1 MSVSLLSAPLISRV
15 CAVVLGNPGGRLD
28 ALIRG
33 LARNGLR
40 YDLASNPSDAVRL
53 AEDARSA
60 ILIVSSDDLHGAPA
74 LGIGLP
80 GRRTIV
86 ITVADTSDVVEGTGV
101 AAVLDVETLDDDEQ
115 FGIALYGAARDAGI
129 SRRKETMLRWLE
141 RESERDALTG
151 LHNRQAFDD
160 ALTAICQAAGESG
173 EPVAVLIVDVLGTK
187 MVNEAY
193 GREAGNELIKRAAGG
208 VLRCIRSTDVAARI
222 SGDDFGIVLPGASI
236 DVARQIARRILHHLE
251 EWNDTEWAG
260 DVPVTLAFGVASG
273 RGCSPAELL
282 SAASARIAPHH
293 HIVVAERSLRKGV
306 DGPSVA

>member
-1 MSVSLLSAPLISRV
+1 MAVSLPSTPLVSRV
-15 CAVVLGNPGGRLD
+15 CAIVLGNPAGRLQ
-28 ALIRG
+28 AVLRG
-33 LARNGLR
+33 LDRNGFQHQR
-40 YDLASNPSDAVRL
+40 ASDASEAIRL
-53 AEDARSA
+53 AEAARSA
-60 ILIVSSDDLHGAPA
+60 ILIVSHSDLANAPA

-86 ITVADTSDVVEGTGV
+86 IAESDTAPFDDGSGV
-101 AAVLDVETLDDDEQ
+101 AAVLPISAIEDEEQ
-115 FGIALYGAARDAGI
+115 LAIALYGAAREAGV

-160 ALTAICQAAGESG
+160 ALTAICRSASESG

-208 VLRCIRSTDVAARI
+208 VLRCIRSSDVAARI
-222 SGDDFGIVLPGASI
+222 SGDDFGVVLPGASI

-251 EWNDTEWAG
+251 ESNDTEWVG

-273 RGCSPAELL
+273 KGCSPDELL
-282 SAASARIAPHH
+282 AAATARIAPHH
-293 HIVVAERSLRKGV
+293 HFAFAARTSHASG

>member
-1 MSVSLLSAPLISRV
+1 
-15 CAVVLGNPGGRLD
+15 VLGDPGGRLEV
-28 ALIRG
+28 LTES
-33 LARNGLR
+33 LARGGFR
-40 YDLASNPSDAVRL
+40 YDLAANASDAVRL
-53 AEDARSA
+53 AEEARSA
-60 ILIVSSDDLHGAPA
+60 ILIVSAADLEASPA

-86 ITVADTSDVVEGTGV
+86 IAESDSAGFDDGTGV
-101 AAVLDVETLDDDEQ
+101 VAVLPSDALDGSDRFET
-115 FGIALYGAARDAGI
+115 AVHGAAREAGV

-160 ALTAICQAAGESG
+160 ALTAICRTGAETG

-193 GREAGNELIKRAAGG
+193 GREAGNELIKRAANG
-208 VLRCIRSTDVAARI
+208 VMRCIRRSDVAARI
-222 SGDDFGIVLPGASI
+222 SGDDFGVVLPGASI
-236 DVARQIARRILHHLE
+236 DMARQIARRILHQLE

-260 DVPVTLAFGVASG
+260 EVPVTLAFGVASG
-273 RGCSPAELL
+273 VGCTAEELL
-282 SAASARIAPHH
+282 SAATARMGPHH
-293 HIVVAERSLRKGV
+293 HIVVPDRSLRARN